1 MNILFDGL
9 TRSRKQHE
17 CMAYHWISQSN
28 FGEADFDAESWVSI
42 QKFLADGG
50 RIKPGEI
57 HKVQR
62 YVDSDGF
69 STFRANLVM
78 HGIARKYKL
87 YPEN

>member
-17 CMAYHWISQSN
+17 CMAYHWINQSN
-28 FGEADFDAESWVSI
+28 FGERDFDPDSWAAI
-42 QKFLADGG
+42 QLFVDGG
-50 RIKPGEI
+50 GCIQPGEI

-62 YVDSDGF
+62 YVDADGF

-78 HGIARKYKL
+78 HRIACEYDL
-87 YPEN
+87 YPDD